1 MYIFTYFLVALAL
14 STVGSAT
21 LPPRGPSFDARFSD
35 VNMLICTFTPSL
47 DFLPHYTTVVLFFL
61 YDDRQLSVT
70 LLGPVQETN
79 PNHSV
84 KGGKWQ

>member
-35 VNMLICTFTPSL
+35 VNMLICTSTPSL
-47 DFLPHYTTVVLFFL
+47 DFLPHYTTVVLFCL
-61 YDDRQLSVT
+61 CGEGQLPVT
-70 LLGPVQETN
+70 
-79 PNHSV
+79 
-84 KGGKWQ
+84 